1 VKLLRLPKIIYA
13 DVEKG
18 EVNLISKVELSI
30 IFNEIALLNI
40 INA

>member
-1 VKLLRLPKIIYA
+1 MAELAEIIYA

-18 EVNLISKVELSI
+18 EVNLIIKVELSI